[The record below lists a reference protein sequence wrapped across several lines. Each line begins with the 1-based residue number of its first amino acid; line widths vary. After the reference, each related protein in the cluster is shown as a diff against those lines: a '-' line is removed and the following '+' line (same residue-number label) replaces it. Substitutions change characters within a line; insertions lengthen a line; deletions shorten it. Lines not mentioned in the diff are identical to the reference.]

1 MSSAAFCIVCGGE
14 PPLTS
19 DRMCEGCLRK
29 RVILSK
35 IPEVIQQHRCPK
47 CSAYDIH
54 GRWSK
59 MDTDPLADLRV
70 RDALEI
76 DSRAENLNI
85 GFSVEIID
93 ERTSRIHID
102 VSGVVETFDFAD
114 SHEILLQTSNAICLP
129 CTRKDGAYFEA
140 IVQLRSAGRRLD
152 KDELKLLRSTL
163 DQMLAG
169 MEADSMFFIT
179 KEGPVTGGWDLQV
192 GSKAMARMWGRIL
205 AKQFGGT
212 IKETNTTV
220 GMKDGI
226 EITRLTLSYRKPA
239 YDIGDVMKL
248 KNHYWMIDSWQKD
261 GPILRRMKFF
271 ERTGASW
278 RDMEKARIICP
289 VAEQH
294 TVDILNRDSTAAEV
308 MDPIDYRMVTVG
320 LPYDD
325 DSNTTKIRIAL
336 IEDNWVAV
344 PGITVEDSK

>member
-1 MSSAAFCIVCGGE
+1 
-14 PPLTS
+14 
-19 DRMCEGCLRK
+19 
-29 RVILSK
+29 
-35 IPEVIQQHRCPK
+35 
-47 CSAYDIH
+47 
-54 GRWSK
+54 
-59 MDTDPLADLRV
+59 
-70 RDALEI
+70 
-76 DSRAENLNI
+76 
-85 GFSVEIID
+85 
-93 ERTSRIHID
+93 
-102 VSGVVETFDFAD
+102 
-114 SHEILLQTSNAICLP
+114 
-129 CTRKDGAYFEA
+129 
-140 IVQLRSAGRRLD
+140 
-152 KDELKLLRSTL
+152 
-163 DQMLAG
+163 
-169 MEADSMFFIT
+169 
-179 KEGPVTGGWDLQV
+179 
-192 GSKAMARMWGRIL
+192 MARMWGRIL

-271 ERTGASW
+271 ERAGASW

-325 DSNTTKIRIAL
+325 DGNTTKMRIAL